1 MCDRGGGTKWRR
13 GWKAV
18 QNVSF
23 NLFPL
28 LIADSIF
35 SFFYFCF
42 NPLALRALPLY
53 RCATPRNAAGHGRG
67 RDCDLILL
75 LLLSQFFNPSVLRTP
90 PLYFAVHN
98 TGEEDCNAVFFPI
111 LFCSA
116 LQCCGTRQG
125 RGCDLI
131 LLLLLSLFF
140 NPSVLRTPPLYF
152 TLQNTGEED
161 WKATSS
167 LYCFVA
173 PRNAAGHGR
182 GEVEIWFCCCCCFF
196 NLSVLWTPPL
206 YFAVHN
212 TGEEDCNAVFFPI
225 LFCSA
230 PQCCGTRQGRG

>member
-35 SFFYFCF
+35 SFFCFCF
-42 NPLALRALPLY
+42 NPSVLRTPPLY
-53 RCATPRNAAGHGRG
+53 FAVHNTGEEDCNAVFFPILFCSAPQCYGTRQGKG
-67 RDCDLILL
+67 CDLILL

-116 LQCCGTRQG
+116 
-125 RGCDLI
+125 
-131 LLLLLSLFF
+131 
-140 NPSVLRTPPLYF
+140 
-152 TLQNTGEED
+152 
-161 WKATSS
+161 
-167 LYCFVA
+167 
-173 PRNAAGHGR
+173 
-182 GEVEIWFCCCCCFF
+182 
-196 NLSVLWTPPL
+196 
-206 YFAVHN
+206 
-212 TGEEDCNAVFFPI
+212 
-225 LFCSA
+225 
-230 PQCCGTRQGRG
+230 PQCCGTRQGERLRFDFVAVTVAVF

>member
-35 SFFYFCF
+35 SFFCFCF

-53 RCATPRNAAGHGRG
+53 RCATPRNAAGYGRG
-67 RDCDLILL
+67 RGCDLILL

-111 LFCSA
+111 FFVA
-116 LQCCGTRQG
+116 PRNAAGHG
-125 RGCDLI
+125 RGRDCDLI

-161 WKATSS
+161 WKA
-167 LYCFVA
+167 A
-173 PRNAAGHGR
+173 
-182 GEVEIWFCCCCCFF
+182 
-196 NLSVLWTPPL
+196 
-206 YFAVHN
+206 
-212 TGEEDCNAVFFPI
+212 FFPI

-230 PQCCGTRQGRG
+230 P

>member
-35 SFFYFCF
+35 SFFCFCF

-53 RCATPRNAAGHGRG
+53 RCATPRNAAGYGRG
-67 RDCDLILL
+67 RGCDLILL

-116 LQCCGTRQG
+116 PQCYGTRQG
-125 RGCDLI
+125 EREIHYPIPVIEGI
-131 LLLLLSLFF
+131 HTSL
-140 NPSVLRTPPLYF
+140 
-152 TLQNTGEED
+152 
-161 WKATSS
+161 
-167 LYCFVA
+167 
-173 PRNAAGHGR
+173 
-182 GEVEIWFCCCCCFF
+182 
-196 NLSVLWTPPL
+196 L
-206 YFAVHN
+206 YFALQS
-212 TGEEDCNAVFFPI
+212 TRGEGVI
-225 LFCSA
+225 HSV
-230 PQCCGTRQGRG
+230 

>member
-75 LLLSQFFNPSVLRTP
+75 LLLS
-90 PLYFAVHN
+90 
-98 TGEEDCNAVFFPI
+98 
-111 LFCSA
+111 
-116 LQCCGTRQG
+116 
-125 RGCDLI
+125 
-131 LLLLLSLFF
+131 LFF

-173 PRNAAGHGR
+173 PRNAAGYGRGRGCDLILLLLLSLFFLTPPSFGYLPYILLCTTQGRRIAKQPFSLYCFVAPRNAAGHGR
-182 GEVEIWFCCCCCFF
+182 G
-196 NLSVLWTPPL
+196 
-206 YFAVHN
+206 
-212 TGEEDCNAVFFPI
+212 
-225 LFCSA
+225 
-230 PQCCGTRQGRG
+230 